1 MEAKQK
7 KLWVIISEIMLSV
20 DLLIIAVDPKLGHLF
35 YRNSWYNEYIK
46 YVRGRIIMEHFI
58 PWTLTLISVLI
69 AVYSLIRNNAK
80 NDKDEAKASAIDTTT
95 VIVKLENIQ
104 QSVNRTT
111 DMVSAIQNE
120 IKSLDHRV
128 TVIETKMGDD

>member
-1 MEAKQK
+1 MK
-7 KLWVIISEIMLSV
+7 MLLTV
-20 DLLIIAVDPKLGHLF
+20 DTT
-35 YRNSWYNEYIK
+35 S
-46 YVRGRIIMEHFI
+46 FI
-58 PWTLTLISVLI
+58 PWTISIVSVLI
-69 AVYSLIRNNAK
+69 TIYSLIKANAK
-80 NDKDEAKASAIDTTT
+80 DDKNEARAGAIDATT

-128 TVIETKMGDD
+128 TVIETKMEDD

>member
-1 MEAKQK
+1 MK
-7 KLWVIISEIMLSV
+7 MLLTVEPTS
-20 DLLIIAVDPKLGHLF
+20 I
-35 YRNSWYNEYIK
+35 
-46 YVRGRIIMEHFI
+46 I
-58 PWTLTLISVLI
+58 PWTISIVSVLI
-69 AVYSLIRNNAK
+69 TIYSLIHANAK
-80 NDKDEAKASAIDTTT
+80 DDKNEARANAIDATT

-128 TVIETKMGDD
+128 TVIETKMEDD

>member
-1 MEAKQK
+1 MEPD
-7 KLWVIISEIMLSV
+7 KL
-20 DLLIIAVDPKLGHLF
+20 
-35 YRNSWYNEYIK
+35 
-46 YVRGRIIMEHFI
+46 I

-80 NDKDEAKASAIDTTT
+80 DDKNEARANAIDATT

-111 DMVSAIQNE
+111 DMVSAIQSE

-128 TVIETKMGDD
+128 TVIETKMEDD

>member
-1 MEAKQK
+1 MEPD
-7 KLWVIISEIMLSV
+7 KL
-20 DLLIIAVDPKLGHLF
+20 
-35 YRNSWYNEYIK
+35 
-46 YVRGRIIMEHFI
+46 I

-80 NDKDEAKASAIDTTT
+80 DDKNEARANAIDATT

-104 QSVNRTT
+104 QAVNRTT
-111 DMVSAIQNE
+111 DMVSAIQSE

-128 TVIETKMGDD
+128 TVIETKMEDD

>member
-1 MEAKQK
+1 MLLTVEA
-7 KLWVIISEIMLSV
+7 I
-20 DLLIIAVDPKLGHLF
+20 
-35 YRNSWYNEYIK
+35 N
-46 YVRGRIIMEHFI
+46 FI
-58 PWTLTLISVLI
+58 PWGFTLISVLI
-69 AVYSLIRNNAK
+69 AIYSIIHANAK
-80 NDKDEAKASAIDTTT
+80 DDKNDAKACAIDTTT

-128 TVIETKMGDD
+128 TVIETKMEDD

>member
-1 MEAKQK
+1 MR
-7 KLWVIISEIMLSV
+7 MLLTV
-20 DLLIIAVDPKLGHLF
+20 DAENL
-35 YRNSWYNEYIK
+35 
-46 YVRGRIIMEHFI
+46 I
-58 PWTLTLISVLI
+58 PWTIAIVSVLI
-69 AVYSLIRNNAK
+69 TIYSLIKANAK
-80 NDKDEAKASAIDTTT
+80 DDKNEAKANAIDATT

-128 TVIETKMGDD
+128 TVIETKMEDD

>member
-1 MEAKQK
+1 MMEPD
-7 KLWVIISEIMLSV
+7 KL
-20 DLLIIAVDPKLGHLF
+20 
-35 YRNSWYNEYIK
+35 
-46 YVRGRIIMEHFI
+46 I

-80 NDKDEAKASAIDTTT
+80 DDKNEARANAIDATT

-104 QSVNRTT
+104 QAVNRTT
-111 DMVSAIQNE
+111 DMVSAIQSE

-128 TVIETKMGDD
+128 TVIETKMEDD

>member
-1 MEAKQK
+1 
-7 KLWVIISEIMLSV
+7 
-20 DLLIIAVDPKLGHLF
+20 
-35 YRNSWYNEYIK
+35 
-46 YVRGRIIMEHFI
+46 MEHFI

-128 TVIETKMGDD
+128 TVIETKMEDD